1 MKINT
6 KEKIKDR
13 ILDLFSKRKRITV
26 KDNGSVSAAVL
37 IPIFLKHGE
46 EHLLFTKRTE
56 TVETHRG
63 QISFPGGVSDKADKT
78 MEDTALREAFEEVG
92 IVRDDIETLGALDD
106 FVTGT
111 GYCIYPLVGMIP
123 YPYDFK
129 ISENEVAEI
138 LEVPVSALLDRRNYV
153 EDRNYVYKGKPY
165 DYCAF
170 LYEKHNI
177 WGTTG
182 RIVRNFLTLFY
193 GWNFND
199 QR

>member
-1 MKINT
+1 
-6 KEKIKDR
+6 
-13 ILDLFSKRKRITV
+13 L
-26 KDNGSVSAAVL
+26 KDNGSISAAVL
-37 IPIFLKHGE
+37 IPVFLKHGE

-63 QISFPGGVSDKADKT
+63 QISFPGGVRDKADRT
-78 MEDTALREAFEEVG
+78 LEETAIRETFEEIG
-92 IVRDDIETLGALDD
+92 IVREDIDTLGALDD
-106 FVTGT
+106 FITGT
-111 GYCIYPLVGMIP
+111 GYCIYPLVGIIT

-129 ISENEVAEI
+129 ISEKEVAEI
-138 LEVPVSALLDRRNYV
+138 LEVPVSTLLDRRNYI
-153 EDRNYVYKGKPY
+153 EDKNYIYKGKPY

-170 LYEKHNI
+170 KYGKHNI